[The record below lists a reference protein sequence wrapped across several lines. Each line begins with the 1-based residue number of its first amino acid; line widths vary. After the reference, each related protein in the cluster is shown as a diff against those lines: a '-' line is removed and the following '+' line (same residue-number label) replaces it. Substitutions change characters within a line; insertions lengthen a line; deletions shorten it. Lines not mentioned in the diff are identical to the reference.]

1 MKKILTFFLSLVV
14 GSLLA
19 QTNIDRYSTVGI
31 SFEDYQI
38 LVDDPSH
45 GLAIDHFHKNE
56 SALLEF
62 VFSQNELSQLTDRG
76 VSYEV
81 IIEDYESHFQNLV
94 NETSSLRTMS
104 CGLTNFDGGNMGGY
118 HTFDEMVTH
127 INSMQDLYSDF
138 VTISEIGESIEG
150 RPIFAVKIS
159 DNPHLDESDEE
170 GVVYFDALTHSREP
184 MSLESTLYY
193 MWWLLENMGT
203 DEEVNYLVNNREM
216 YFVPIVNPDGY
227 VYNETLSPNGGGL
240 WRKNRRNAGN
250 GCFGV
255 DLNRNFSK
263 GWGLD
268 SGSSNDPCTEIY
280 RGANPFSEPEAA
292 AVANFL
298 AEINPSIAFTIH
310 TFGDKFLS
318 PWGYVDSLAS
328 YELYAEFVSEFI
340 PANYSGYGT
349 TAKMLGYTSSGTTR
363 DYLHSEGI
371 LGWTPE
377 IGHSF
382 WESPSDICDRV
393 EEFRK
398 TMKYISWVSGNFTCF
413 HDFTLNNPSIET
425 GELITLDIRLKNRGL
440 SKSASNVFVSLSSN
454 HPAINMIQGQANY
467 GTINKRA
474 YATTE
479 NGRFQFE
486 VIDEVFPGE
495 RIPFMVNVYQNN
507 TISYRKVIY
516 LTAGAEEVLYQTDFE
531 MDNAW
536 LDQVL
541 DWDTSFMDAVSGFHS
556 FADSRYGNYTAN
568 TNSLVRMPQPV
579 DLSLASLPYATFN
592 AKWSL
597 EINYDV
603 AFFMASRDGG
613 ITWEELP
620 GLYTNNQ
627 NEYNGNKHWVQERI
641 NLSNFIGETEVH
653 FAFLLDSDFSVH
665 SDGIY
670 IDDFK
675 VSDFTATTTTNVNDQ
690 EAGVIN
696 NLRLTPNPTNDQAI
710 LRFNSL
716 NNLSTQLEIYTLSGT
731 VVLQKSLE
739 LTSGLN
745 SFPINTQSY
754 PAGLY
759 VIQLVADNEILRLKF
774 VIN

>member
-1 MKKILTFFLSLVV
+1 MKKTITFFLCIFVIN
-14 GSLLA
+14 LLA
-19 QTNIDRYSTVGI
+19 QNNFEQYSTVGI
-31 SFEDYQI
+31 TYEDYQI
-38 LVDDPSH
+38 LVEDPSH

-62 VFSQNELSQLTDRG
+62 VFSQSELRQLTDRG
-76 VSYEV
+76 ISYEV
-81 IIEDYESHFQNLV
+81 IIENYISHFQNLV
-94 NETSSLRTMS
+94 NETSRLRTAS
-104 CGLTNFDGGNMGGY
+104 CGLDNFDDGNMGGY
-118 HTFDEMVTH
+118 HTFDQMVTH
-127 INSMQDLYSDF
+127 INSMENLYNDF
-138 VTISEIGESIEG
+138 VSISEIGQSIEG

-159 DNPHLDESDEE
+159 DNPDVDESDEE

-203 DEEVNYLVNNREM
+203 DPEVDYLVQNREM

-227 VYNETLSPNGGGL
+227 VFNEAMAPNGGGL

-255 DLNRNFSK
+255 DLNRNYSK
-263 GWGLD
+263 GWGLN

-280 RGANPFSEPEAA
+280 RGENPFSEPEAA

-298 AEINPSIAFTIH
+298 AQIDPSIAFTIH
-310 TFGDKFLS
+310 TYGDKFLS

-340 PANYSGYGT
+340 PANYDGYGT

-363 DYLHSEGI
+363 DYLHSEGV

-382 WESPSDICDRV
+382 WESPSVICDRV

-398 TMKYISWVSGNFTCF
+398 TMKYLSWVSGNYTCF
-413 HDFTLNNPSIET
+413 HDFTLHNQPIGT
-425 GELITLDIRLKNRGL
+425 GDIITMDIRLKNRGL
-440 SKSASNVFVSLSSN
+440 TKSATNVSVVLTST
-454 HPAINMIQGQANY
+454 HPSINTIQGQADF
-467 GTINKRA
+467 GTINQRA
-474 YATTE
+474 YASSE
-479 NGRFQFE
+479 NGAFQFE
-486 VIDEVFPGE
+486 VTGAVNPGE
-495 RIPFMVNVYQNN
+495 RIPFIVDVFQNN
-507 TISYRKVIY
+507 TLSYRKTIY
-516 LTAGAEEVLYQTDFE
+516 VTAGVEEVLYQTDFE
-531 MDNAW
+531 TDNAW

-556 FADSRYGNYTAN
+556 FADSRYGNYAGN
-568 TNSLVRMPQPV
+568 TNAQVIMSQPV
-579 DLSLASLPYATFN
+579 DLSLATLPYASFN

-597 EINYDV
+597 EPNADV
-603 AFFMASRDGG
+603 VSFMASTNGVSN
-613 ITWEELP
+613 WVSLP
-620 GLYTNNQ
+620 GLYTNAL
-627 NEYNGNKHWVQERI
+627 NEYTNNSHWVQERVD
-641 NLSNFIGETEVH
+641 LSAFIGEPEVY
-653 FAFLLDSDFSVH
+653 FAFLLDADFSVH

-675 VSDFTATTTTNVNDQ
+675 VSDYTSPMMTNVNEQD
-690 EAGVIN
+690 AGLN
-696 NLRLTPNPTNDQAI
+696 NLRLTPNPTKDQA
-710 LRFNSL
+710 LLAFNSL
-716 NNLSTQLEIYTLSGT
+716 NNHSTLLQIYSLSGT
-731 VVLQKSLE
+731 KVFQKTLE

-745 SFPINTQSY
+745 TIPINTQSY

-759 VIQLVADNEILRLKF
+759 VIQLISDEEILRLKF
-774 VIN
+774 VVD